1 MRSLR
6 TSLNITR
13 AHSGGINKKLL
24 LVLALVLLLA
34 AGAAYMLYGR
44 PATAQA
50 EGEQVAEEDA
60 EEAAEEA
67 EPPKPPVV
75 YEIGNFLVNVQ
86 TNDELRYL
94 RVEVA
99 ASIRD
104 YGTHEE
110 AGGHGGG
117 GGGDED
123 ELPSLKSEHEALAR
137 DAIVRILSESGF
149 AALRTEAGRE
159 QAKQRIKTTLT
170 DTLEDASVES
180 VLFLSF
186 VMQ

>member
-6 TSLNITR
+6 TLLDTTR
-13 AHSGGINKKLL
+13 AHSGAINKKLL
-24 LVLALVLLLA
+24 LVLALLVLLA
-34 AGAAYMLYGR
+34 AGGAYMLYGR

-50 EGEQVAEEDA
+50 EGEQVAEESA

-67 EPPKPPVV
+67 EPPELPVV
-75 YEIGNFLVNVQ
+75 YKIGNFLVNVQ

-99 ASIRD
+99 ASIRG
-104 YGTHEE
+104 YGTQEE
-110 AGGHGGG
+110 AGGHGGN
-117 GGGDED
+117 GGGDDD
-123 ELPSLKSEHEALAR
+123 ELPTLKSAHEALAR

-159 QAKQRIKTTLT
+159 QAKQRIRTTLT
-170 DTLEDASVES
+170 DSLEGADVES